1 MQIIRDDCSPIIMQQ
16 QPLSMF
22 LISAHPSLIHRVVIV
37 TEVLPV
43 IHRWVGHPSHLVSL
57 FAVIELLDDLGAGR
71 REASSH
77 VYY

>member
-16 QPLSMF
+16 QPLSML

-43 IHRWVGHPSHLVSL
+43 IHRWIGHPSHLISL
-57 FAVIELLDDLGAGR
+57 FAVLELLGDLGAGR